1 MSLSVLPI
9 DPADTFYS
17 VRDRLLRLGHGR
29 TVLVMPEGAAPLSGI
44 DLVLLRRLADRERL
58 EVGLVASDRQFS
70 RQARALGLPTF
81 ANLTLAEHYRP
92 GWWRAGR
99 RAERLG
105 FAPGEDHHPWDRDVA
120 QALESPTTA
129 RRRHLLRRIGLLAS
143 VVGLGLL
150 AIAGLYALPSAEI
163 TLRPATL
170 PAQVIL
176 DLQADASLD
185 VPAEG
190 AVPAR
195 AIEHTLDW
203 EATGLTTADS
213 TADAQRI
220 KSQALQGIGAA
231 AAGYLTARLD
241 AGELLVPTSIH
252 VEIVE
257 ENVERSGEQT
267 TLLLGALLSGAAVAS
282 ADVDELAYR
291 ALSAALPAA
300 YAADPATLR
309 VQMEPANGEAPE
321 HFQVTARAT
330 GRATV
335 DILALTQTLA
345 GRQANE
351 AARYLSATI
360 PLAEPPTFAVRPG
373 WWWGVSRGRLPLR
386 AERITLE
393 LAP

>member
-1 MSLSVLPI
+1 MALSVLPI
-9 DPADTFYS
+9 DPADTFHS
-17 VRDRLLRLGHGR
+17 VRDRLLRLGRGR
-29 TVLVMPEGAAPLSGI
+29 TVLVMPDGPAPLSGI

-58 EVGLVASDRQFS
+58 EVGLVASDRQLS
-70 RQARALGLPTF
+70 RQARAIGLPTF

-105 FAPGEDHHPWDRDVA
+105 FAPGEDHQPWDRDVTR
-120 QALESPTTA
+120 ALESPAAA
-129 RRRHLLRRIGLLAS
+129 RRRRLLRVSGLLAS
-143 VVGLGLL
+143 VVVLGLL
-150 AIAGLYALPSAEI
+150 AIAGLYALPHAEI
-163 TLRPATL
+163 TLHPAML

-176 DLQADASLD
+176 DLRADTSLD
-185 VPAEG
+185 APAED

-195 AIEHTLDW
+195 VIEHTLDW
-203 EATGLTTADS
+203 EAAGLTTDDA

-231 AAGYLTARLD
+231 AAGYLAARLD

-252 VEIVE
+252 VAIIE
-257 ENVERSGEQT
+257 ETVERSGDQT
-267 TLLLGALLSGAAVAS
+267 TLLLRAALSGAAVAS
-282 ADVDELAYR
+282 ADVDAVAYR
-291 ALSAALPAA
+291 ALSAALPVA
-300 YAADPATLR
+300 YMPDPATLR
-309 VQMEPANGEAPE
+309 VQMEPANGDAPE

-335 DILALTQTLA
+335 DTHALARTLA

-351 AARYLSATI
+351 AARYLSTTI
-360 PLAEPPTFAVRPG
+360 PLAEPPAFAVWPG
-373 WWWGVSRGRLPLR
+373 WWWGASRGRLPLR
-386 AERITLE
+386 AERISVE